1 MDDERKS
8 GRRTMEKEGSR
19 WGRRWRVGVKDE
31 KRARV
36 ERMGPWVSVRKRRSP
51 IYVHFEPSTWS
62 RRLGAQ
68 KGAHLRLLF
77 FNLAPRREGVGP
89 VRPAVI

>member
-1 MDDERKS
+1 M
-8 GRRTMEKEGSR
+8 RTKMACGGE
-19 WGRRWRVGVKDE
+19 DE

-36 ERMGPWVSVRKRRSP
+36 ERMGPWVFVRKRRSP
-51 IYVHFEPSTWS
+51 IYVHFGPTTWS